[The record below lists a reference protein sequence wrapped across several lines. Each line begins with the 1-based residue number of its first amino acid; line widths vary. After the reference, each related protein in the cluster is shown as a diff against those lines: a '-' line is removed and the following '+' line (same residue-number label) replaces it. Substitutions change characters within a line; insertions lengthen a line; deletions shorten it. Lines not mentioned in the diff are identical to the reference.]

1 MIVTL
6 SRQLGSG
13 GDAIA
18 ARVVAALGLTLID
31 RGTVYQASLA
41 AGVPADLLQK
51 LMYEGQRSLASELIN
66 SWGNLSDGARRATTP
81 SPNPLVGIFAP
92 LLPPAAVSPE
102 EAAQAVGLVIK
113 DLASRGNV
121 LVLGQGGQMWLR
133 GYAGACHVQ
142 VVAPLELRIA
152 RVAERE
158 KVTPPIARR
167 LVRGSDLARS
177 EYVARYHNV
186 RWQDPLLYHLVVN
199 TGQTPVDAAVSL
211 IVHATQV
218 MGREI

>member
-6 SRQLGSG
+6 SRQLGSE

-18 ARVVAALGLTLID
+18 ARVVSALGLTLID
-31 RGTVYQASLA
+31 REAVHQAALA
-41 AGVPADLLQK
+41 ARVPAELLRK
-51 LMYEGQRSLASELIN
+51 LMYEGQRSLASELMD
-66 SWGNLSDGARRATTP
+66 SWGNLSDGAPRTTAP
-81 SPNPLVGIFAP
+81 ASNPLLGIFAP
-92 LLPPAAVSPE
+92 MLPPAAVSLE

-113 DLASRGNV
+113 DLANRGNV

-133 GYAGACHVQ
+133 GYAGTCHVQ
-142 VVAPLELRIA
+142 VVAPLEVRIA

-158 KVTPPIARR
+158 KITLAAARR
-167 LVRGSDLARS
+167 QVRGSDRARS
-177 EYVARYHNV
+177 EYLARYHNA
-186 RWQDPLLYHLVVN
+186 RWQDPLLYHLMIN
-199 TGQTPVDAAVSL
+199 TGQTPVSAAVSL